1 MSEHK
6 AIYAE
11 LMLPYIMG
19 TTLGV
24 FIAVVGKVLESLVL
38 GVSQILFYT
47 GGFVGSAI
55 MALALL
61 ELWDQRQIVGHEI
74 ENLRLKNLVLAAS
87 LEPSLPEV
95 PEVTIPFPPLSFVR
109 WLCDFSE
116 EKQRLPTVDECEAH
130 PYPRVRVNEWFKL
143 LVDSGALVGRTERG
157 ASGDLA
163 WSRERLE
170 TTAKRSYTAV

>member
-11 LMLPYIMG
+11 LMFPYILG

-47 GGFVGSAI
+47 GAFLGSAI

-74 ENLRLKNLVLAAS
+74 ENLRLKNLVLEAS
-87 LEPSLPEV
+87 LEPRDE
-95 PEVTIPFPPLSFVR
+95 EVTLPFPPLSFVR

-116 EKQRLPTVDECEAH
+116 ENQRLPTVDECESH
-130 PYPRVRVNEWFKL
+130 PFPRARVNEWFKL

-157 ASGDLA
+157 PSGDLV
-163 WSRERLE
+163 WSRGRLE
-170 TTAKRSYTAV
+170 STAKRSYTMG